1 MPACKTANGNKT
13 TLQNTE
19 TKTIKMDTVKS
30 TSLATFG
37 GGCFWCMEAV
47 FQQMNGVEK
56 IESGYSGGNT
66 KNPTYKEVCTGE
78 TGHAEVIQITYNP
91 GLVSF
96 AELLRVFFTMHDPTT
111 LNRQGNDIGTQ
122 YRSVIFY
129 HNTEQQHEAEAII
142 QEINKQHIY
151 PNPVVTQVVPFSVFY
166 KAEDYHQNYYN
177 QNKEQSYCRFVI
189 QPKVEKFEKIFKD
202 RMKK

>member
-1 MPACKTANGNKT
+1 MITFIKHFTLLLVLFAMPACKTANGNKT

-19 TKTIKMDTVKS
+19 TKTKKMDTVNS

-96 AELLRVFFTMHDPTT
+96 AELLKVFFTMHDPTT
-111 LNRQGNDIGTQ
+111 LNRQGNDVGTQ
-122 YRSVIFY
+122 YRSVIF
-129 HNTEQQHEAEAII
+129 
-142 QEINKQHIY
+142 
-151 PNPVVTQVVPFSVFY
+151 
-166 KAEDYHQNYYN
+166 
-177 QNKEQSYCRFVI
+177 
-189 QPKVEKFEKIFKD
+189 
-202 RMKK
+202 